1 MSNDYMN
8 LVKFLILLI
17 IIIGLWVCIHFK
29 ICVKYNQK
37 SIFDDP
43 NKEDDDDNNN
53 VILNRTFNIYD
64 DNRLISEV

>member
-8 LVKFLILLI
+8 LVKFLILFI
-17 IIIGLWVCIHFK
+17 IILGLWVCIHFK

-43 NKEDDDDNNN
+43 SKEEDDDN
-53 VILNRTFNIYD
+53 IITNRTFNIYD

>member
-17 IIIGLWVCIHFK
+17 IIIGLWVFIHFK
-29 ICVKYNQK
+29 ICVKYNQN
-37 SIFDDP
+37 SIFDNP
-43 NKEDDDDNNN
+43 NKENDDDN

>member
-1 MSNDYMN
+1 MN

-17 IIIGLWVCIHFK
+17 IIIGLWVFIHFK

-43 NKEDDDDNNN
+43 NKEDDDDNN

>member
-17 IIIGLWVCIHFK
+17 IIIGLWVFIHFK

-43 NKEDDDDNNN
+43 NKEDDDDNN